1 MILSKNKREE
11 RFKMNIDSLLEQI
24 ENILD
29 SGTKITLSKRLRSTP
44 RRYASAS
51 RSCAR

>member
-1 MILSKNKREE
+1 
-11 RFKMNIDSLLEQI
+11 MNIDSLLEQI

-29 SGTKITLSKRLRSTP
+29 SRHKDNNFQKRLRSTP